1 MVEIVHIRTDNG
13 KITFDCFKEGK
24 EKDSFSM
31 VMDATALTVE
41 SSTIEPDIY
50 SRQAAKRVKALAS
63 AGILP
68 ERTVSYWC

>member
-1 MVEIVHIRTDNG
+1 MVKIVNIRKNDG

-31 VMDATALTVE
+31 VMDATALTIE

-50 SRQAAKRVKALAS
+50 SRQAAKRVKTLAA
-63 AGILP
+63 AGVLP
-68 ERTVSYWC
+68 ECTVSYWC